1 MRRVPWVTLEEM
13 DAATFRPMRPDV
25 DVGGKASARPL
36 CRSFFD
42 PTWTLGTMS
51 RAPLSPLR
59 ILLKIC
65 LFIDGIDEF
74 EEGPT
79 QLAELFLSL
88 SSFPN
93 IEFSALNSQPLPRL
107 GYSQTAVAGDL
118 KY

>member
-1 MRRVPWVTLEEM
+1 MRRVPWVTLGEM
-13 DAATFRPMRPDV
+13 DAATFRPMMPDV

-51 RAPLSPLR
+51 RAPPSPLR
-59 ILLKIC
+59 ILLKTC
-65 LFIDGIDEF
+65 LFSDGIDEF

-93 IEFSALNSQPLPRL
+93 IEF
-107 GYSQTAVAGDL
+107 VIAGRQQRCFGAIRR
-118 KY
+118 